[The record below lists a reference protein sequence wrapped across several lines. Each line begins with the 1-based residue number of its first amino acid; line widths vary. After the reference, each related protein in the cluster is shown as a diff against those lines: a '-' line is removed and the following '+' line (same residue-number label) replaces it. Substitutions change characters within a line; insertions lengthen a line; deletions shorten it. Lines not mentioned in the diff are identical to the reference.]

1 MKNLLLFCESK
12 GFQRYS
18 YNSKLYFKSIGWGVF
33 EGKLNVECESKGSRE
48 STESKLNVECES
60 KGSRESTES
69 KLNVECESKGSRE
82 STESKPTTVENIEFP
97 ADAFH
102 MVTQVLFFFFSLSS
116 ELLKSKC

>member
-18 YNSKLYFKSIGWGVF
+18 YNSKLYFKCIGWGVF
-33 EGKLNVECESKGSRE
+33 EG
-48 STESKLNVECES
+48 KLNVECES

>member
-1 MKNLLLFCESK
+1 M
-12 GFQRYS
+12 
-18 YNSKLYFKSIGWGVF
+18 
-33 EGKLNVECESKGSRE
+33 LNVK
-48 STESKLNVECES
+48 V

-102 MVTQVLFFFFSLSS
+102 MVTQVLFFSFLYFFNNKKANVKVLINQYKK
-116 ELLKSKC
+116 LAMQTKLNYTDQRKSFSGV